1 MTLLLLVFI
10 AFRSMTAQ
18 PGSAQAG
25 PVAFVDVNV
34 VPMDS
39 EHVLPHS
46 TVITNGARIIAVGSV
61 RSVPIPKR
69 ALRIDGR
76 ARFLMP
82 GLADMHVHL
91 NIRGAVGLLKNE
103 DYAMLFLANGVTTVR
118 NMWGNADILAF
129 RRAINSGAVLGPQI
143 YTTGPVTDGNPPIRP
158 LSRVVQTPEEAI
170 QAVDQDKR
178 DGYDALKVY
187 NRLKAEVYEAMVA
200 RAGLIGLP
208 VYGHVPNEVGIFGV
222 LEAHQASIE
231 HVEGYLEALDKDGTQ
246 VNESKLVADT
256 VKAGTWN
263 CVTLVFYQGAV
274 AGEEAAKLLAK
285 PSMRFVPPALR
296 EVWKNNPQLTSL
308 TEYQFGRLRLYDQK
322 RRDFMRALH
331 RGGARLLV
339 GTDTPNQFVVPGF
352 AVHEELANLVEVGL
366 TPFEAIRA
374 ATSGAADFLKSQTEW
389 GRVASGLRAD
399 LLLVEGNPLQ
409 AVENAE
415 RRVGV
420 MVGGRWIPESTLRES
435 LERMAA
441 SFPTVATK

>member
-1 MTLLLLVFI
+1 
-10 AFRSMTAQ
+10 
-18 PGSAQAG
+18 
-25 PVAFVDVNV
+25 
-34 VPMDS
+34 MDS

-61 RSVPIPKR
+61 RSVPIPKG

-76 ARFLMP
+76 ARFLMA

-91 NIRGAVGLLKNE
+91 NIRGTAGLLKNE

-129 RRAINSGAVLGPQI
+129 RRAINSGAALGPQI
-143 YTTGPVTDGNPPIRP
+143 YTTGPVTDGSPPIRP

-246 VNESKLVADT
+246 ENESTLVAET

-274 AGEEAAKLLAK
+274 AGSEAVKLLAK

-322 RRDFMRALH
+322 RRDFVRALH

-374 ATSGAADFLKSQTEW
+374 ATSGAADFLKAQTEW

-435 LERMAA
+435 LERMAG
-441 SFPTVATK
+441 SFGTGPQNNWWSPSVY